1 MFELMLWFA
10 QPMSQGYKLDR
21 QLMVYVLAG
30 TAILC
35 FLVFVAWLMVR
46 SRSQSSLLLGG
57 NFGVVELVIALAVL
71 GTVAAL
77 ALPAFITPQVVT
89 TVIGTL
95 IGAMAG
101 AGRRGI
107 DQSDTRSDN
116 KDSASP
122 DQQNVPK

>member
-1 MFELMLWFA
+1 MLELMLWVA
-10 QPMSQGYKLDR
+10 QPMSEGYRFDR
-21 QLMVYVLAG
+21 ELMVYVLAG

-35 FLVFVAWLMVR
+35 LLVFVTWVMVR
-46 SRSQSSLLLGG
+46 LRSQSSLLLGG
-57 NFGVVELVIALAVL
+57 NLGVVELVVALAVL

-77 ALPAFITPQVVT
+77 ALPAFITPEVVT
-89 TVIGTL
+89 TIIGTL
-95 IGAMAG
+95 IGVLAG

-122 DQQNVPK
+122 DQQNVPN